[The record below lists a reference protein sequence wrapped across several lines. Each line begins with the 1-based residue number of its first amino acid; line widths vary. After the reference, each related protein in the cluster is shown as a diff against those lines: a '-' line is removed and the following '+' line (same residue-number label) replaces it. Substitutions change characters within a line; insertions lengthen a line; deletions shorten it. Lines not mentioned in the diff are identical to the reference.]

1 MGDVIERTETLAA
14 EPAYA
19 LGGLLGVPVPDVAG
33 GAGLPLLWHWCYLL
47 DRPAQTDLGPD
58 GHPVRGVLPAPP
70 APGLRR
76 MWAGGRV
83 RASGVLR
90 CGEPATRLTR
100 VLSMADKVG
109 RTGPMTFVVVG
120 HQIVQRDQV
129 VVDEEQDI
137 VYRAPVTAG
146 RPAGQAAAPAS
157 APDAADAPV
166 VQAGDGEWEI
176 PVSPTLLF
184 RFSALTYNAHRIHY
198 DRDFARDVEG
208 YPGLLT
214 HGPLQALA
222 MAEGARASASAAAAG
237 AGAGASGA
245 PGRERS
251 FEYRLVSP
259 LFDHQGMVV
268 SAVPGEGAIETA
280 VRDLNGRQTARGT
293 LRLAVLVGPAAH
305 ERGPG
310 HQGHH
315 LAVLV
320 PGHVLEDHDALARP
334 TRRQPLLAHGRLPV
348 DRVAVPDR
356 GRETRVAEAQVG
368 HDRALGQMTDREPD
382 QDRHRQQAVDQAL
395 AELGL
400 LAEGGIEM
408 QRLRVHG
415 HRAEQRVVR
424 LAQRPP
430 GRVLVED
437 AGLELLEPQPALA
450 HHWHGR

>member
-1 MGDVIERTETLAA
+1 MTDVIERTETLAA

-19 LGGLLGVPVPDVAG
+19 LGGLLGVAVPDLAD

-47 DRPAQTDLGPD
+47 DRPAQADLGPD

-83 RASGVLR
+83 QASGVLR

-100 VLSMADKVG
+100 VLSMTDKVG

-137 VYRAPVTAG
+137 VYRGPAAAG
-146 RPAGQAAAPAS
+146 EATNAARETDAGEAANAGEAAVVPAGH
-157 APDAADAPV
+157 
-166 VQAGDGEWEI
+166 GEREI

-222 MAEGARASASAAAAG
+222 MAEAARAAEGTDPAAGAAAAAG
-237 AGAGASGA
+237 
-245 PGRERS
+245 RDRS

-259 LFDHQGMVV
+259 LFDHQGMIV
-268 SAVPGEGAIETA
+268 SAVPGEGATSTA
-280 VRDLNGRQTARGT
+280 VRDRYGRQTAHGT
-293 LRLAVLVGPAAH
+293 LR
-305 ERGPG
+305 
-310 HQGHH
+310 
-315 LAVLV
+315 
-320 PGHVLEDHDALARP
+320 
-334 TRRQPLLAHGRLPV
+334 
-348 DRVAVPDR
+348 
-356 GRETRVAEAQVG
+356 
-368 HDRALGQMTDREPD
+368 
-382 QDRHRQQAVDQAL
+382 
-395 AELGL
+395 
-400 LAEGGIEM
+400 
-408 QRLRVHG
+408 
-415 HRAEQRVVR
+415 
-424 LAQRPP
+424 
-430 GRVLVED
+430 
-437 AGLELLEPQPALA
+437 
-450 HHWHGR
+450 

>member
-1 MGDVIERTETLAA
+1 MSDVIERTETLAVGTA
-14 EPAYA
+14 CAF
-19 LGGLLGVPVPDVAG
+19 GGLLDVPVPDLAG
-33 GAGLPLLWHWCYLL
+33 EAGLPLLWHWLYLL
-47 DRPAQTDLGPD
+47 DRPAQADLGPD

-100 VLSMADKVG
+100 VLSTTAKVG

-137 VYRAPVTAG
+137 VYRQPVGAG
-146 RPAGQAAAPAS
+146 AAS
-157 APDAADAPV
+157 ATDEAEAAV
-166 VQAGDGEWEI
+166 VPAGDGEREI

-222 MAEGARASASAAAAG
+222 MAEAARAAEGVDPAASA
-237 AGAGASGA
+237 A

-268 SAVPGEGAIETA
+268 SAVPGEGATDTA
-280 VRDLNGRQTARGT
+280 VRDLYGRQTARGT
-293 LRLAVLVGPAAH
+293 LR
-305 ERGPG
+305 
-310 HQGHH
+310 
-315 LAVLV
+315 
-320 PGHVLEDHDALARP
+320 
-334 TRRQPLLAHGRLPV
+334 
-348 DRVAVPDR
+348 
-356 GRETRVAEAQVG
+356 
-368 HDRALGQMTDREPD
+368 
-382 QDRHRQQAVDQAL
+382 
-395 AELGL
+395 
-400 LAEGGIEM
+400 
-408 QRLRVHG
+408 
-415 HRAEQRVVR
+415 
-424 LAQRPP
+424 
-430 GRVLVED
+430 
-437 AGLELLEPQPALA
+437 
-450 HHWHGR
+450 